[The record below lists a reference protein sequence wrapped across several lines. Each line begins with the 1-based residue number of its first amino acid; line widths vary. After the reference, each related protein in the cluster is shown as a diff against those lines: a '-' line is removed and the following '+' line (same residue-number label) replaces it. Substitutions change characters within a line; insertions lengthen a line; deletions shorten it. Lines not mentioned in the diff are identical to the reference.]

1 MAEKSVK
8 STAKKSSSKTEPA
21 QVPDSKADT
30 RLIRELANIL
40 NATKLTEIEMKRGDL
55 EIRVA
60 KSAAPAA
67 VQHVVAAPAARMAAA
82 STSQPVATKETPA
95 DAAAHPGA
103 VKSPMVGT
111 AYTRP
116 SPDADTFVKVGD
128 KVKEGDTIMLVEA
141 MKTFNPITAPKSGKI
156 DSILVDDATPV
167 EFGESLFV
175 IV

>member
-1 MAEKSVK
+1 MAEKSAK
-8 STAKKSSSKTEPA
+8 STAKNKTTNP
-21 QVPDSKADT
+21 PDTKTDT

-40 NATKLTEIEMKRGDL
+40 NATQLTEIEMKRGDL

-60 KSAAPAA
+60 KSAGPAA
-67 VQHVVAAPAARMAAA
+67 VQHVVAAPAAVVAGNTA
-82 STSQPVATKETPA
+82 SQPVATKEAPA

-156 DSILVDDATPV
+156 DSILVGDATPV
-167 EFGESLFV
+167 EFGEAHFV

>member
-1 MAEKSVK
+1 MAEKSAK
-8 STAKKSSSKTEPA
+8 STAKNKTTNP
-21 QVPDSKADT
+21 PDTKADT

-40 NATKLTEIEMKRGDL
+40 NATQLTEIEMKRGDL

-60 KSAAPAA
+60 AA
-67 VQHVVAAPAARMAAA
+67 VVAGNTA
-82 STSQPVATKETPA
+82 SQPVATKEAPA

-156 DSILVDDATPV
+156 DSILVGDATPV
-167 EFGESLFV
+167 EFGEALFV